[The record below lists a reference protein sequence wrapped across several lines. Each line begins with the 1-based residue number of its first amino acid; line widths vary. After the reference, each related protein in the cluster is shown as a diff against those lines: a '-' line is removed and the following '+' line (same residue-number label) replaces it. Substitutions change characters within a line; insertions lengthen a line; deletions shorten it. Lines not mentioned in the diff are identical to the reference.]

1 MATKK
6 EINAWLKES
15 GYTSDSIDK
24 FWSECCEV
32 NWKCKMIRNSGKNWT
47 DMTMYQIKQLPT
59 LKETTLKQL
68 KEKEDKE
75 RAEKLKEFEEERKK
89 KYYEDNFEKIML
101 NKILNKESLSES
113 ELQRLLD
120 FELTEE
126 RDYGENR
133 RWTRTVYS
141 VISLFN
147 TTFMLEW
154 EQGLTESQENAFY
167 TQPYEVEPFEKEV
180 VMVVKE
186 WKRK

>member
-1 MATKK
+1 
-6 EINAWLKES
+6 
-15 GYTSDSIDK
+15 
-24 FWSECCEV
+24 
-32 NWKCKMIRNSGKNWT
+32 
-47 DMTMYQIKQLPT
+47 
-59 LKETTLKQL
+59 
-68 KEKEDKE
+68 
-75 RAEKLKEFEEERKK
+75 
-89 KYYEDNFEKIML
+89 ML

-154 EQGLTESQENAFY
+154 EQGLTESQENEFY